1 MTTLV
6 ARLESHRERR
16 RPARWHVL
24 ALVLLLAAGCTNR
37 APTPERP
44 GAADGG
50 TAAPS
55 SLPDNQAAADAA
67 PAAAADPLPSWNAG
81 AAKDAIVAF
90 VARVTREN
98 GPDFVPPSERIATFD
113 NDGTLWSEQ
122 PMYVQLAFA
131 LDRVQELAPRHPE
144 WRNKEPFKSVLAGD
158 TKTAL
163 AGGEH
168 ALAELIAATHA
179 GVTTEEFDSIVRQ
192 WILTAHHPRTGRP
205 YIEMVY
211 QPMLELL
218 AYLRA
223 NGFKTFVVSGGGVDF
238 IRPWAGDVYGVP
250 PEQVVGSRA
259 KLKYE
264 VRDGEPRIER
274 LPGVDFV
281 DDKAGKPVGIQEQ
294 IGQRPIAAF
303 GNSDG
308 DFEMLEWTT
317 SGPGPRLGMIV
328 HHTDPTREW
337 AYDRGSPIG
346 TLARALDEAPAHR
359 WVVVDMKQDWKNV
372 FPFE

>member
-1 MTTLV
+1 
-6 ARLESHRERR
+6 
-16 RPARWHVL
+16 VL
-24 ALVLLLAAGCTNR
+24 ALVALLAASCTARTPPPDR
-37 APTPERP
+37 AVP
-44 GAADGG
+44 DG
-50 TAAPS
+50 TTS
-55 SLPDNQAAADAA
+55 
-67 PAAAADPLPSWNAG
+67 AAAAQHPTAPEPVDPLPSWNAG
-81 AAKDAIVAF
+81 ASKHAIVAF

-131 LDRVQELAPRHPE
+131 LDRVRDLAPQHPE
-144 WRNKEPFKSVLAGD
+144 WRGKEPFKSILAGD
-158 TKTAL
+158 TKAAL

-168 ALAELIAATHA
+168 AILELIAATHV
-179 GVTTEEFDSIVRQ
+179 GTTTEEFDSIVRQ
-192 WILTAHHPRTGRP
+192 WVLTAHHPRTGRP
-205 YIEMVY
+205 YIQMVY

-223 NGFKTFVVSGGGVDF
+223 NGFKTFIVSGGGVDF
-238 IRPWAGDVYGVP
+238 MRPWAGDVYGIP

-264 VRDGEPRIER
+264 VRDGKPVIER
-274 LPGVDFV
+274 LAAVDLV
-281 DDKAGKPVGIQEQ
+281 DDKTGKPVGIQEQ

-317 SGPGPRLGMIV
+317 SGTGPRLGMIV
-328 HHTDPTREW
+328 HHTDATREF
-337 AYDRGSPIG
+337 AYDRDSAVG
-346 TLARALDEAPAHR
+346 TLARALDEAPKR
-359 WVVVDMKQDWKNV
+359 GWVVVDMKTDWKLI
-372 FPFE
+372 FPFDAQ